1 MHNDLPSV
9 ISDIRRFLEYYHALG
24 FDSLPVSL
32 KSAERDRYSSDE
44 KADILRDFGSTVS
57 TCTLCR
63 LSKGR
68 KNVVFGEGS
77 PNAKLMFIGEAPG
90 REEDIQGR
98 PFVGEAG
105 ALLTRMIQKMGM
117 ERSGVYIANI
127 IKCRPPMNRD
137 PEIDEIETCG
147 PYLEKQI
154 AVIKPVV
161 IMTLGRIALQALM
174 KDPGLK
180 ITAAR
185 GNFLEYRNIPLMPT
199 FHPAYLLRNP
209 KDKWLTWNDVQKVM
223 ERIRIS

>member
-9 ISDIRRFLEYYHALG
+9 ISDIKRFLEYYNALG
-24 FDSLPVSL
+24 FDRLPVSL
-32 KSAERDRYSSDE
+32 KP
-44 KADILRDFGSTVS
+44 ADKDCHSTDAKTDVLRDFSRTVS

-63 LSKGR
+63 LSEGR
-68 KNVVFGEGS
+68 KNVVFGEGN
-77 PNAKLMFIGEAPG
+77 PNAKLLFIGEAPG
-90 REEDIQGR
+90 KEEDIQGR

-105 ALLTRMIQKMGM
+105 ALLTRLIQKMGL

-137 PEIDEIETCG
+137 PEIDEIETCR
-147 PYLEKQI
+147 PYLERQI
-154 AVIKPVV
+154 AVIKPEV
-161 IMTLGRIALQALM
+161 IITLGRIALQALM
-174 KDPGLK
+174 KDPRLK